1 MIFGGKAPGSEC
13 MTKLLGL
20 SGRSGFYFSVIEE
33 GEVRAGGAI
42 EFVEHV
48 EHGVSV
54 AEVYGLH
61 FDRTI
66 DPELLRRALQ
76 TPALTDESRS
86 MLLRRSAGFP
96 S

>member
-1 MIFGGKAPGSEC
+1 
-13 MTKLLGL
+13 
-20 SGRSGFYFSVIEE
+20 VIEE
-33 GEVRAGGAI
+33 GEVKAGDSI
-42 EFVEHV
+42 EFVEHL

-54 AEVYGLH
+54 ADVCGLY

-66 DPELLRRALQ
+66 DLELLRRALR

-86 MLLRRSAGFP
+86 MLLRRLAGFP

>member
-1 MIFGGKAPGSEC
+1 
-13 MTKLLGL
+13 
-20 SGRSGFYFSVIEE
+20 
-33 GEVRAGGAI
+33 
-42 EFVEHV
+42 VEHL

-54 AEVYGLH
+54 AEVYGLY

-66 DPELLRRALQ
+66 DPELLGRALQ

-86 MLLRRSAGFP
+86 MLLRRLAGFP